1 MTEERDGVLKP
12 KLKDVNHYASQTL
25 CRNILIH
32 GYCKFA
38 DKGCIF
44 NHENYRTFEKNSTSF
59 SSEIF
64 KKNIHD
70 MSLFTSNDSLSKL
83 YPRSIAQV
91 PDFVPR
97 SKLSLSNQSSNSQPS
112 VSIKNH
118 NALPELASYDLIDT
132 NLKQSF
138 GIDHEFSKF
147 DINFVPD
154 SYSSFPFYDTNS
166 ASSSNFYDHEIYY
179 NQTPVYQP
187 LQYHL
192 YASHAPY
199 RENLEP
205 YQRTVYDFFM
215 SNTLREDLQRKS
227 EAIHQVLVDSNLPN
241 QILGYHSLV
250 PLDTLHNRNTR
261 IFGYPS
267 WVYKVF
273 SSNDGYSYVFRRLE
287 GFRLLNESSI
297 NLVKIWKRVR
307 NANIISIHEAFTTN
321 AFGDSSIVFVYDYHP
336 LSITLY
342 EKYFCQYLQKGS
354 KCSDRCIISE
364 YVLWGYL
371 IQIIS
376 AIKCIHAEGLAV
388 RVLDLTKILLTEK
401 NRLRLNCCG
410 IMDVILPG
418 FRKNDQQLQNH
429 DFTLLGQLILVLACS
444 SLTAIE
450 NIKESFDYIIKH
462 YSKNFQD
469 IVFYLLKNTELKSI
483 DKLVVLVSSH
493 IIDSFNS
500 SLCYNDTLE
509 SELCR
514 ELENG
519 RLVRLLCKF
528 GFINERPEFDHDELW
543 SETGDRY
550 LIKLLRDYVF
560 HQVDENGNPVIDM
573 AHVISCLNKLDA
585 GVDEKI
591 MLVSRDEQNCL
602 IVSYKELKNCIQS
615 AFLDLTK
622 NSQKMSF

>member
-1 MTEERDGVLKP
+1 MTKEREEASKL
-12 KLKDVNHYASQTL
+12 KLKDSSHSTNQTV

-44 NHENYRTFEKNSTSF
+44 NHETYRHPEKTNNSSFEA
-59 SSEIF
+59 F
-64 KKNIHD
+64 KKNIAD
-70 MSLFTSNDSLSKL
+70 LTLSSNNTFSKG
-83 YPRSIAQV
+83 YSRSIDQV
-91 PDFVPR
+91 PDFIPR
-97 SKLSLSNQSSNSQPS
+97 SQLSLSNQLPNSQPS
-112 VSIKNH
+112 SIPVMNQ
-118 NALPELASYDLIDT
+118 NSLTESASYDIIDT
-132 NLKQSF
+132 TFNQPLSIEQ
-138 GIDHEFSKF
+138 EFSKF
-147 DINFVPD
+147 DINFAHD
-154 SYSSFPFYDTNS
+154 NHSSFPFYDANS
-166 ASSSNFYDHEIYY
+166 VSPNNFYDYEVYY
-179 NQTPVYQP
+179 NQTPLYQP

-192 YASHAPY
+192 YASPAPH
-199 RENLEP
+199 RTNLEP
-205 YQRTVYDFFM
+205 YQRTIHDFFM
-215 SNTLREDLQRKS
+215 SNTLREDFQRKS
-227 EAIHQVLVDSNLPN
+227 EAIHQTLGESNLPD
-241 QILGYHSLV
+241 QILGYYSLV
-250 PLDTLHNRNTR
+250 PLDSPHNKSTR

-273 SSNDGYSYVFRRLE
+273 SSYDGYSYVFRRLE
-287 GFRLLNESSI
+287 GFRLLNELSI
-297 NLVKIWKRVR
+297 NLVKMWKRIR
-307 NANIISIHEAFTTN
+307 NANIVSIHEAFTTK

-342 EKYFCQYLQKGS
+342 EKHFGQSLKKDS
-354 KCSDRCIISE
+354 KSHDKNIIPE
-364 YVLWGYL
+364 CVLWCYL

-376 AIKCIHAEGLAV
+376 AIKSIHAEGLAV
-388 RVLDLTKILLTEK
+388 QVLDLTKILLTGK
-401 NRLRLNCCG
+401 KRIRLNCCG
-410 IMDVILPG
+410 IMDVIITG
-418 FRKNDQQLQNH
+418 FQKNNEQLQNH
-429 DFTLLGQLILVLACS
+429 DFTLLGQLMLTLACN
-444 SLTAIE
+444 SLTAVQ
-450 NIKESFDYIIKH
+450 NMKESFDYISRH

-469 IVFYLLKNTELKSI
+469 IIYYLLKSAEFKSI
-483 DKLVVLVSSH
+483 DKLIVLTSGH
-493 IIDSFNS
+493 IVDAFNS

-528 GFINERPEFDHDELW
+528 GFINERPEFDHDKLW

-560 HQVDENGNPVIDM
+560 HQVDENGNPVVDM

-622 NSQKMSF
+622 NSQ

>member
-1 MTEERDGVLKP
+1 MSGGREDVLKP
-12 KLKDVNHYASQTL
+12 KLKDVNHSANQTL

-44 NHENYRTFEKNSTSF
+44 NHENYRAFEKNNAPF

-64 KKNIHD
+64 KKNITD
-70 MSLFTSNDSLSKL
+70 VALITSNDAFPKL
-83 YPRSIAQV
+83 YSRSIAQV

-97 SKLSLSNQSSNSQPS
+97 SKLSLSNQPSNFQSS
-112 VSIKNH
+112 VSIKEQDV
-118 NALPELASYDLIDT
+118 LPELVSYDLVDT
-132 NLKQSF
+132 NFKQSF
-138 GIDHEFSKF
+138 GIDQEFSKL
-147 DINFVPD
+147 DINFALD
-154 SYSSFPFYDTNS
+154 NHSSFPFYDANS

-179 NQTPVYQP
+179 TQTPVYQP

-205 YQRTVYDFFM
+205 YQRTIYDFFI

-227 EAIHQVLVDSNLPN
+227 EAIHQILLDSNLPS

-287 GFRLLNESSI
+287 GFRLSNESSI
-297 NLVKIWKRVR
+297 NLVKMWKRIR
-307 NANIISIHEAFTTN
+307 NANIVSIHEAFTTN

-342 EKYFCQYLQKGS
+342 EKYFGQYLQKSS
-354 KCSDRCIISE
+354 KSHDRDIISE
-364 YVLWGYL
+364 HVLWGYF

-376 AIKCIHAEGLAV
+376 AIKYIHAEGLAV
-388 RVLDLTKILLTEK
+388 RILDLTKILLTEK

-418 FRKNDQQLQNH
+418 FRKNDEQLQNH
-429 DFTLLGQLILVLACS
+429 DFTLLGQLILILACN

-450 NIKESFDYIIKH
+450 NIKESFDYVIKH

-469 IVFYLLKNTELKSI
+469 VVFYLFKNELKSI

-560 HQVDENGNPVIDM
+560 HQVDENGNPVVDM
-573 AHVISCLNKLDA
+573 AHVITCLNKLDA

-622 NSQKMSF
+622 NSQKMFF

>member
-1 MTEERDGVLKP
+1 MTGEQKEALGLKS
-12 KLKDVNHYASQTL
+12 KDISRSVSQTL

-44 NHENYRTFEKNSTSF
+44 NHETYRTYEKNNNSS
-59 SSEIF
+59 SSEML
-64 KKNIHD
+64 KKNIPD
-70 MSLFTSNDSLSKL
+70 LTLSTSNTVFPKTYSRL
-83 YPRSIAQV
+83 IAQV

-97 SKLSLSNQSSNSQPS
+97 SQLSLSNQTLNSQS
-112 VSIKNH
+112 SASIKNQDS
-118 NALPELASYDLIDT
+118 LSESASHDLVDT
-132 NLKQSF
+132 NFKQPS
-138 GIDHEFSKF
+138 IDQEFSKL
-147 DINFVPD
+147 DINFTPD
-154 SYSSFPFYDTNS
+154 NFLSYPFYDTNS
-166 ASSSNFYDHEIYY
+166 LSSNNFYDYEIYY
-179 NQTPVYQP
+179 NQTPLYQP

-192 YASHAPY
+192 YASPAPY
-199 RENLEP
+199 RTNLEP
-205 YQRTVYDFFM
+205 YQRTIHDFFM
-215 SNTLREDLQRKS
+215 SDTLREDLQKKS
-227 EAIHQVLVDSNLPN
+227 EAIHQTLGDSNLPD

-250 PLDTLHNRNTR
+250 PLDTLHNKNTR
-261 IFGYPS
+261 IFGYSS

-287 GFRLLNESSI
+287 GFRLLNEFSI
-297 NLVKIWKRVR
+297 SLIKIWKKIR
-307 NANIISIHEAFTTN
+307 NANIVSVHEAFTTK

-342 EKYFCQYLQKGS
+342 EKHFVQYFQKGS
-354 KCSDRCIISE
+354 ESNDRAIISE
-364 YVLWGYL
+364 YILWNYL

-376 AIKCIHAEGLAV
+376 AIKSIHAEGLAV
-388 RVLDLTKILLTEK
+388 RVLDLTKILLTGK
-401 NRLRLNCCG
+401 MRLRINCCG
-410 IMDVILPG
+410 IMDVIVSG
-418 FRKNDQQLQNH
+418 FRKNDEQLQNH
-429 DFTLLGQLILVLACS
+429 DFILLGQLMLTLACN
-444 SLTAIE
+444 SLTSVQ
-450 NIKESFDYIIKH
+450 NMKESFDYIIQH
-462 YSKNFQD
+462 YSKDFHD
-469 IVFYLLKNTELKSI
+469 IIYYLLENTESKSADRLATLI
-483 DKLVVLVSSH
+483 STH
-493 IIDSFNS
+493 IIDAFNS

-528 GFINERPEFDHDELW
+528 GFINERPEFDHDKLW

-622 NSQKMSF
+622 NS

>member
-1 MTEERDGVLKP
+1 MTGEREDVS
-12 KLKDVNHYASQTL
+12 KLKFKDINHSHSASQTL

-44 NHENYRTFEKNSTSF
+44 NHETYRVSEKNNT
-59 SSEIF
+59 SSEIL
-64 KKNIHD
+64 KKNIVETAL
-70 MSLFTSNDSLSKL
+70 STSNDAFSKQHS
-83 YPRSIAQV
+83 RSIVQV

-97 SKLSLSNQSSNSQPS
+97 SQFSLFNQSSNSQS
-112 VSIKNH
+112 STSIKNQ
-118 NALPELASYDLIDT
+118 NSLPNSSSYDLEGSSFKQTFCVDQEF
-132 NLKQSF
+132 LKL
-138 GIDHEFSKF
+138 
-147 DINFVPD
+147 DINSTHD
-154 SYSSFPFYDTNS
+154 SQSSFPFYDMNTVS
-166 ASSSNFYDHEIYY
+166 PSNFYDHEIYY

-199 RENLEP
+199 RANLEP
-205 YQRTVYDFFM
+205 YQRIIHDFFM
-215 SNTLREDLQRKS
+215 SDTLREDLQRKS
-227 EAIHQVLVDSNLPN
+227 EAIHQILGDTKLPN
-241 QILGYHSLV
+241 QVLGYHSLV
-250 PLDTLHNRNTR
+250 PLDTVYNGNTR
-261 IFGYPS
+261 VFGYSS

-273 SSNDGYSYVFRRLE
+273 SSNDGCSYVFRRLE

-297 NLVKIWKRVR
+297 GLVKIWKRIR
-307 NANIISIHEAFTTN
+307 NANVISIHEAFTTK

-342 EKYFCQYLQKGS
+342 EKHFGQYLQKGS
-354 KCSDRCIISE
+354 KCDGQRIISE
-364 YVLWGYL
+364 YVLWSYL

-376 AIKCIHAEGLAV
+376 AIKSIHAEGLAV
-388 RVLDLTKILLTEK
+388 RVLDLTKILLTGK
-401 NRLRLNCCG
+401 KRLRLNCCG
-410 IMDVILPG
+410 IMDVIVPG
-418 FRKNDQQLQNH
+418 FRKNDEQLQNN
-429 DFTLLGQLILVLACS
+429 DFILLGQLMLTLACN
-444 SLTAIE
+444 SLTAVQH
-450 NIKESFDYIIKH
+450 KESFDYIVNH
-462 YSKNFQD
+462 YSKKFQE
-469 IVFYLLKNTELKSI
+469 IIFYLLKNTELKSV
-483 DKLVVLVSSH
+483 DKLITIASDH
-493 IIDSFNS
+493 IIDLFNN

-560 HQVDENGNPVIDM
+560 HQVDENGNPVVDM

-602 IVSYKELKNCIQS
+602 ILKKCIQS

-622 NSQKMSF
+622 NTLQIIL

>member
-1 MTEERDGVLKP
+1 MNEEQGEVSKL
-12 KLKDVNHYASQTL
+12 KLKDVNHSASQTL

-44 NHENYRTFEKNSTSF
+44 NHETHRASEKNNTSSF
-59 SSEIF
+59 SEMLF
-64 KKNIHD
+64 KKKIADLTLSVSNN
-70 MSLFTSNDSLSKL
+70 TSSKTS
-83 YPRSIAQV
+83 RSIAQV

-97 SKLSLSNQSSNSQPS
+97 FQLPLLNQSSNSQLLS
-112 VSIKNH
+112 ASINKRNQ
-118 NALPELASYDLIDT
+118 NSLCELASYDLVDINFKQPFSID
-132 NLKQSF
+132 Q
-138 GIDHEFSKF
+138 EFSKL
-147 DINFVPD
+147 DINLAFD
-154 SYSSFPFYDTNS
+154 NQSSFSFYDTNS
-166 ASSSNFYDHEIYY
+166 ASLNNFYDHKIYY
-179 NQTPVYQP
+179 TQVPVYQP

-199 RENLEP
+199 RVNLEP
-205 YQRTVYDFFM
+205 YQRTIHDFFM
-215 SNTLREDLQRKS
+215 SDTLREDLQKKS
-227 EAIHQVLVDSNLPN
+227 EAIHQVLEDSNLPN

-250 PLDTLHNRNTR
+250 PLDKFHNKSTR

-297 NLVKIWKRVR
+297 SLIKIWKRIR
-307 NANIISIHEAFTTN
+307 NANIISVHEAFTTK

-336 LSITLY
+336 LSVTLY
-342 EKYFCQYLQKGS
+342 EKHFGQYLQKDS
-354 KCSDRCIISE
+354 KSHRQGVISE
-364 YVLWGYL
+364 YILWSYF

-376 AIKCIHAEGLAV
+376 AIKSIHAEGLAV
-388 RVLDLTKILLTEK
+388 RVLDLTKILLTGKE
-401 NRLRLNCCG
+401 RH
-410 IMDVILPG
+410 
-418 FRKNDQQLQNH
+418 FENDEQLQNN
-429 DFTLLGQLILVLACS
+429 DFTLLGQLMLTLGCNSLAS
-444 SLTAIE
+444 IE
-450 NIKESFDYIIKH
+450 NIEESFDYIIKH
-462 YSKNFQD
+462 YSKKFQD
-469 IVFYLLKNTELKSI
+469 IILYLLKNTELKSI
-483 DKLVVLVSSH
+483 DKLVALASNH
-493 IIDSFNS
+493 IIDAFNS

-528 GFINERPEFDHDELW
+528 GFINERPEFDHDKLW

-585 GVDEKI
+585 GIDEKI

-622 NSQKMSF
+622 NN